1 MIYDDMI
8 RPKIVHAQTVI
19 EADKLNAL
27 KERTGEH
34 STKDAVY
41 KAIDH
46 YLECKDVKLKEVKGK
61 GKDNANF
68 RTTN

>member
-19 EADKLNAL
+19 EIDKLNAL
-27 KERTGEH
+27 KERTDEH
-34 STKDAVY
+34 TTKDAIS

-61 GKDNANF
+61 DNANF